1 MVAERADVVVVGGG
15 LLGLA
20 TAYALRGRREV
31 VVIERETVGNRHAG
45 SHGRSRVFRLGY
57 PDPFYVQMAQH
68 SREVWRALERDT
80 ATTLLHETGQ
90 LSFGPGAGDVLAALR
105 ESDAPVSELTAADVA
120 EQFPM
125 FEGCGAAVFEPASAV
140 IDAASTLATLRT
152 AGGAEVR
159 EHTLVEHVGDRERGV
174 RVETSGGPINAKV
187 AVICAGP
194 WTGRLRD
201 IGPSAATLETVAY
214 LRPVVARPTP
224 IFIAHAEPAVYGL
237 PTPGSELYKIAL
249 HHGGVVIDLDSR
261 DRDPDPRAVA
271 ALESAA
277 RDWLRDFDPV
287 PVEVETCVYD
297 NTSDEDFVVHRSD
310 DVVVGAGTSGH
321 GFKFGPLLGRIL
333 ADLVEDVPPSMPLE
347 RFAPNLPPAG

>member
-31 VVIERETVGNRHAG
+31 VVLERETVGNPHGG
-45 SHGRSRVFRLGY
+45 SHGRSRAFRLGY
-57 PDPFYVQMAQH
+57 PDPFYVQMAQQ
-68 SREVWRALERDT
+68 SRAVWRALEGDT
-80 ATTLLHETGQ
+80 GATLLHETGQ

-105 ESDAPVSELTAADVA
+105 ASDAPALELSAADVA

-125 FEGCGAAVFEPASAV
+125 FAGCGDAVFEPASAV
-140 IDAASTLATLRT
+140 IDAARTLDTLR
-152 AGGAEVR
+152 AAVDCDVR

-174 RVETSGGPINAKV
+174 RIDTSGGPINAKV
-187 AVICAGP
+187 VVICAGP

-201 IGPSAATLETVAY
+201 IGPSSATLETVAY
-214 LRPVVARPTP
+214 LRPRVTRPTP

-237 PTPGSELYKIAL
+237 PTPASELYKIAL
-249 HHGGVVIDLDSR
+249 HHGGAVVDPDTH
-261 DRDPDPRAVA
+261 DRDPDSRAVA
-271 ALESAA
+271 ALEQAA

-287 PVEVETCVYD
+287 AVEVETCVYD
-297 NTSDEDFVVHRSD
+297 NTPDEDFVVYRTG

-333 ADLVEDVPPSMPLE
+333 ADLVEDVAPSMALD
-347 RFAPNLPPAG
+347 RFAPRLPPVR

>member
-1 MVAERADVVVVGGG
+1 
-15 LLGLA
+15 
-20 TAYALRGRREV
+20 
-31 VVIERETVGNRHAG
+31 
-45 SHGRSRVFRLGY
+45 
-57 PDPFYVQMAQH
+57 
-68 SREVWRALERDT
+68 
-80 ATTLLHETGQ
+80 
-90 LSFGPGAGDVLAALR
+90 
-105 ESDAPVSELTAADVA
+105 
-120 EQFPM
+120 
-125 FEGCGAAVFEPASAV
+125 
-140 IDAASTLATLRT
+140 
-152 AGGAEVR
+152 
-159 EHTLVEHVGDRERGV
+159 
-174 RVETSGGPINAKV
+174 
-187 AVICAGP
+187 
-194 WTGRLRD
+194 
-201 IGPSAATLETVAY
+201 
-214 LRPVVARPTP
+214 
-224 IFIAHAEPAVYGL
+224 EPAVYGL